1 MAELGPEGRWRV
13 GRAADNELVID
24 SPLVS
29 GRHLLIERA
38 EGRLWLTDLGSTN
51 GSFVNGR
58 RLNPQAR
65 EAVSEDATVTLGS
78 LTLTAGVIEQARR
91 GRLMRPRDTD
101 RLLIGRALFTDL
113 RLDAPT
119 VSDQHAEL
127 RREGGEWFLRDLNS
141 AAGTWVNGRLARG
154 WIRLHQG
161 DRVELGRFRLALDSL
176 GAGSPT
182 FTALDYGRELRL
194 ELRGVGVSAPNG
206 AVLLNDVQLAARPG
220 ELVMVLGPSGAGKS
234 TLLRLLAGLSRP
246 TTGRVTI
253 NGQDLQGRGGFFAPL
268 IGWVPQQET
277 LPEGLTAAE
286 VLRFAARLR
295 LPPEAVEE
303 RVTAV
308 LDSLELGPVAGVRVN
323 SGLSGGQLRRLSI
336 GVELLSDPGLLVL
349 DEPCAGLDSR
359 ASLNV
364 LRLCRR
370 LADSGRPVVLSAHA
384 PRPEALELAD
394 LAVVLAEGCLVWA
407 GPPGGAMRAF
417 FTPAGR
423 RPHPQATAADLAMDS
438 LAPQDGAEQAEVWAA
453 RFATTE
459 TYARYVAA
467 RLGPGEPS
475 PSPSPAE
482 PPRPTPARAFVQYV
496 TLCRRSALQL
506 TRSPADLALLAAQAP
521 LVGALIVALFRP
533 PGFLWIEGY
542 GVVLAARDQLS
553 PALFLLAAAAMWLG
567 NNNAARELV
576 RERASFRRERRAGL
590 SAGAAICAKATV
602 LGLASAVQAL
612 VLTLA
617 AAALGPPIPTDPP
630 QLAAIWAVLTLTG
643 WSGVSLGLLISAA
656 ARSPFAAAL
665 MVPLAVLPQIML
677 GGLVASLPS
686 LEPLARAAADTIVP
700 LRSSFDALDRLA
712 LTELPGG
719 VERLRS
725 LGLIPDSGAP
735 GPWSERVS
743 LLALQAVAPLL
754 PAWLLLRRA

>member
-1 MAELGPEGRWRV
+1 LAELGPEGRWRV

-194 ELRGVGVSAPNG
+194 ELRGVGVCAPNG

-246 TTGRVTI
+246 NTGRVTI
-253 NGQDLQGRGGFFAPL
+253 NGQDLQGRGGFFASL

-303 RVTAV
+303 RVAAV

-394 LAVVLAEGCLVWA
+394 LAVVLAEGRLVWA

-521 LVGALIVALFRP
+521 SGRRP
-533 PGFLWIEGY
+533 DRRP
-542 GVVLAARDQLS
+542 VS
-553 PALFLLAAAAMWLG
+553 PAGLLVDRGLRRG
-567 NNNAARELV
+567 ARRPGSAQPRLV
-576 RERASFRRERRAGL
+576 SVGGGGDVAGQQQRGARARAGAGEL
-590 SAGAAICAKATV
+590 SAGASGGAVRGRGDLRQSDGARPR
-602 LGLASAVQAL
+602 LGRSGPRVDPRRGG
-612 VLTLA
+612 
-617 AAALGPPIPTDPP
+617 LGPADPHR
-630 QLAAIWAVLTLTG
+630 
-643 WSGVSLGLLISAA
+643 SAP
-656 ARSPFAAAL
+656 ARGD
-665 MVPLAVLPQIML
+665 L
-677 GGLVASLPS
+677 GGAHAHRLVRGEPGPAHLRRRAQPLRRGAHGAPRRAAPDHARRPRRLVAV
-686 LEPLARAAADTIVP
+686 A
-700 LRSSFDALDRLA
+700 
-712 LTELPGG
+712 
-719 VERLRS
+719 
-725 LGLIPDSGAP
+725 GAP
-735 GPWSERVS
+735 RP
-743 LLALQAVAPLL
+743 
-754 PAWLLLRRA
+754 RRRGHDRPPPIVF

>member
-1 MAELGPEGRWRV
+1 M
-13 GRAADNELVID
+13 GRAADNELIID

-29 GRHLLIERA
+29 GRHLLIERV

-58 RLNPQAR
+58 RLEAHAR
-65 EAVSEDATVTLGS
+65 EAVSEDATVNLGS
-78 LTLTAGVIEQARR
+78 LTLTAAVIEQARR
-91 GRLMRPRDTD
+91 GRLLRPRDTD

-127 RREGGEWFLRDLNS
+127 RRDGGAWFLRDLNS

-154 WIRLHQG
+154 WIPLRQG

-176 GAGSPT
+176 GEGSPT

-194 ELRGVGVSAPNG
+194 ELRGVSARAPDG
-206 AVLLNDVQLAARPG
+206 AELLNDVHLAVRPG

-234 TLLRLLAGLSRP
+234 TLLRLIGGLSRP
-246 TTGRVTI
+246 DGGRLTI
-253 NGQDLQGRGGFFAPL
+253 NGQDLQARGGFFGSL

-286 VLRFAARLR
+286 TLRFAARLR

-303 RVTAV
+303 RVAAV
-308 LDSLELGPVAGVRVN
+308 LDALELGPVAGVRVN
-323 SGLSGGQLRRLSI
+323 GGHSGGLSGGQLRRLSI

-349 DEPCAGLDSR
+349 DEPTAGLDSR

-384 PRPEALELAD
+384 PRPEALELVD
-394 LAVVLAEGCLVWA
+394 LCVVLAAGRLVWA
-407 GPPGGAMRAF
+407 GPPGPAMRAF

-438 LAPQDGAEQAEVWAA
+438 LAPQDGGDAAEVWAA
-453 RFATTE
+453 RFANTE
-459 TYARYVAA
+459 TYARIVTA
-467 RLGPGEPS
+467 RLGPQAPEAAAT
-475 PSPSPAE
+475 PAE
-482 PPRPTPARAFVQYV
+482 PPHAAPARAFAQYV

-521 LVGALIVALFRP
+521 LVGALVVALFRP

-590 SAGAAICAKATV
+590 SAGAALCAKATV
-602 LGLASAVQAL
+602 LGLASAAQAL

-700 LRSSFDALDRLA
+700 LRSSFDALARLA

-725 LGLIPDSGAP
+725 LGLIPDSSPP
-735 GPWSERVS
+735 GPWSERVG